1 MCLLDSS
8 SLVGH
13 KLQFLSPWCHGIAKK
28 ESERERQR
36 KREREGKERRKAL
49 PSSMS
54 FLHKLIHNFII
65 SKCLKGKNPKCQNYS
80 SFFF

>member
-28 ESERERQR
+28 ESERERER
-36 KREREGKERRKAL
+36 KREREKQQERKEEKKVRKREKEKEGGGRRE
-49 PSSMS
+49 
-54 FLHKLIHNFII
+54 
-65 SKCLKGKNPKCQNYS
+65 KGRI
-80 SFFF
+80 